1 MERVVSIYD
10 LCGRIALL
18 IVPKN
23 YEERCPTVVA
33 QENTANNYPDHSRP
47 QTSASFAPVY
57 SEKFL
62 VDNKKQ
68 AEIHVYPEVAGKV
81 VPLKTPYPNAVAPN
95 QEQSTSPPAPH
106 RRYCGMS
113 KNSFL
118 IALGAA
124 AIVVV
129 GVVAGA
135 ICAALGSRKSSKDM
149 VTSLIRV
156 LVHSKSLLPQH
167 SSVNDPENWIVF
179 GLSDA

>member
-1 MERVVSIYD
+1 
-10 LCGRIALL
+10 
-18 IVPKN
+18 
-23 YEERCPTVVA
+23 
-33 QENTANNYPDHSRP
+33 
-47 QTSASFAPVY
+47 
-57 SEKFL
+57 
-62 VDNKKQ
+62 
-68 AEIHVYPEVAGKV
+68 
-81 VPLKTPYPNAVAPN
+81 
-95 QEQSTSPPAPH
+95 
-106 RRYCGMS
+106 MS

-129 GVVAGA
+129 GVVAGV